1 MFGNVFLFNDD
12 LCVVNDRQEFEGNNL
27 MMCPGYDIT
36 TADTN
41 NFMILVNQ
49 MFNFNFL
56 TVCSPLS
63 HVKASSIIFNFEGF

>member
-12 LCVVNDRQEFEGNNL
+12 LCVVNDRLEFEGNNL

-56 TVCSPLS
+56 TVCS